1 MPASAAGM
9 VLAAAVGACVLK
21 PERSHNGDAAAAS
34 RVSERAGG
42 RAGCAAADKRAA
54 AARVAGCGCCSGTA
68 ARCPP
73 AASAG
78 SRRRGA
84 DAGGGGR
91 WELRGVTRRGSRS
104 PEADADGNSAWPG
117 SDLKPCPGFPGKGL
131 PDPRRI
137 EDSGWGWAWGLC
149 PSCVRLPGMHGLL
162 VPSLPPPFWGMEMC
176 CTGVR

>member
-9 VLAAAVGACVLK
+9 VLVLAAAVGACVLK

-54 AARVAGCGCCSGTA
+54 AATPAAGA
-68 ARCPP
+68 ARGRLPG
-73 AASAG
+73 A
-78 SRRRGA
+78 RWRGA

-137 EDSGWGWAWGLC
+137 EDSGWGWA
-149 PSCVRLPGMHGLL
+149 
-162 VPSLPPPFWGMEMC
+162 
-176 CTGVR
+176 